1 MGNVAECDRSELMAK
16 EQEARVLRDRL
27 TISQELT
34 DILRGRVIR
43 GEISPGA
50 RIAEESIAKEFGISR
65 GPVREALRQLEKD
78 GLIVVE
84 AFKGAIVV
92 EISDADL
99 RGILLPVRYVLE
111 KFALE
116 GALRVLQQR
125 DIDALQHIIDQM
137 TETVEAGGPE
147 QLQKLV
153 DLDVEFHSYII
164 KMSDDYHA
172 EQLWS
177 TIEPRIRAG
186 FYQLGSLHEH
196 PGIIVDE
203 HVQLLAV
210 IRGGDLTAA
219 LEMLDEHVLA
229 SPIRLL
235 GRKQGSEVRS
245 D

>member
-1 MGNVAECDRSELMAK
+1 MTK
-16 EQEARVLRDRL
+16 EKESRVLRDRL

-43 GEISPGA
+43 GEFPPGT
-50 RIAEESIAKEFGISR
+50 RIAEESIAREFGISR

-84 AFKGAIVV
+84 AYKGAIVV

-116 GALRVLQQR
+116 GALKVLQER
-125 DIDALQHIIDQM
+125 DLEALQHIIDLMKQ
-137 TETVEAGGPE
+137 TVNEGGAD
-147 QLQKLV
+147 QLQNLV
-153 DLDVEFHSYII
+153 DLDVEFHTYII
-164 KMSDDYHA
+164 NMSNDYHA

-203 HVQLLAV
+203 HVQLLEV

-235 GRKQGSEVRS
+235 GRRQGNEAHSV
-245 D
+245 

>member
-1 MGNVAECDRSELMAK
+1 MNK
-16 EQEARVLRDRL
+16 EKESRVLRDRL

-43 GEISPGA
+43 GEFPPGT
-50 RIAEESIAKEFGISR
+50 RIAEESIAREFGISR

-84 AFKGAIVV
+84 AYKGAIVV

-116 GALRVLQQR
+116 GALKVLQER
-125 DIDALQHIIDQM
+125 DLEALQNIIDLM
-137 TETVEAGGPE
+137 TQTVNEGGPD
-147 QLQKLV
+147 QLQNLV
-153 DLDVEFHSYII
+153 DLDVEFHTYII
-164 KMSDDYHA
+164 NMSNDYHA

-196 PGIIVDE
+196 PGVIVDE
-203 HVQLLAV
+203 HVQLLEV

-235 GRKQGSEVRS
+235 GRRQGNEAHGE
-245 D
+245 

>member
-1 MGNVAECDRSELMAK
+1 MNKAK
-16 EQEARVLRDRL
+16 ESRVLRDRL

-34 DILRGRVIR
+34 DILRGRVIH
-43 GEISPGA
+43 GEFPPGT
-50 RIAEESIAKEFGISR
+50 RIAEESIAREFGISR

-84 AFKGAIVV
+84 AYKGAIVV

-116 GALRVLQQR
+116 GALKVLQER
-125 DIDALQHIIDQM
+125 DLEALQHIIDLMKQAVN
-137 TETVEAGGPE
+137 EGGEE

-153 DLDVEFHSYII
+153 DLDVEFHSYVIN
-164 KMSDDYHA
+164 MSNDYHA

-196 PGIIVDE
+196 PGVIVDE
-203 HVQLLAV
+203 HVELLEV
-210 IRGGDLTAA
+210 IRGGDLAAA

-235 GRKQGSEVRS
+235 GRRQGSEAPGE
-245 D
+245 

>member
-1 MGNVAECDRSELMAK
+1 MTK
-16 EQEARVLRDRL
+16 EKESRVLRDRL

-43 GEISPGA
+43 GEFSPGT
-50 RIAEESIAKEFGISR
+50 RIAEESIAREFGISR

-84 AFKGAIVV
+84 AYKGAIVV

-116 GALRVLQQR
+116 GALKVLQER
-125 DIDALQHIIDQM
+125 DLEALQHIIDLM
-137 TETVEAGGPE
+137 TQTVNEGGAD
-147 QLQKLV
+147 QLQSLV
-153 DLDVEFHSYII
+153 DLDVEFHTYII
-164 KMSDDYHA
+164 NMSNDYHA

-196 PGIIVDE
+196 PGVIVDE
-203 HVQLLAV
+203 HVQLLEV
-210 IRGGDLTAA
+210 IRGGDLAAA

-235 GRKQGSEVRS
+235 GRRQGNEAHSE
-245 D
+245 